1 MKIFR
6 HLLHVFQFSASL
18 FGAATMLPAAPASGL
33 VNGSFE
39 AGLEGW
45 TCGPDDKG
53 ISQISTA
60 RAATGTHSLFIRD
73 TDGKSGSDVLSSRVS
88 VVQRAYEL
96 RGKGYTV
103 SGQGLGIY
111 IRELDA
117 KGNRVKQPK
126 DTLVS
131 PSPKTGVWRP
141 FKLEFLPQPTTAFIQ
156 VWIHSFGAN
165 QVEAFLDD
173 LEFIPITAQSIAP
186 PWTPQ
191 YKIKP
196 EDKSRQTP
204 ADVVGPDGI
213 VYPNWTRTGVQG
225 GIPKV
230 KEVVKL
236 DDFGVSP
243 NSGKDIAGALEK
255 AVQTASA
262 KGGGAIVFS
271 AGTYYLDRP
280 VTIRENG
287 IVLRGQGMDRTR
299 VIFRYAMPK
308 NGAVFYWPKP
318 NARTGIN
325 IPFELHCLPQGLM
338 KMRITADGDIP
349 LGSWQRSQHSGNTFM
364 SRTST
369 GAIAKLAD
377 GSHKLTGIGEY
388 QDGRTRSTEI
398 TFTLDRSL
406 KNEQLPSSQVAIC
419 FQGSGPV
426 GSPLKLARDG
436 RRGDLQLELVSAA
449 GLAAGDTIVLEGP
462 ATERW
467 KTLTQ
472 NKCEWGTYRRYYLR
486 VEKVDGKQIF
496 VNQPLR
502 IEFPTVDGSFVQKI
516 AVLQGCGMED
526 MYLEQT
532 EDLWI
537 TTVSFDYA
545 WNCWARGVKVRK
557 CGRNP
562 VYAHNAK
569 WCEIR
574 DCVFDDAWYKG
585 GGGTAYVGWELVS
598 DCLMENVETFKFRH
612 APLMQWAA
620 SGCVIR
626 KGVFHDSDAQWHSGW
641 THENLFEQC
650 IIKSVSGNGGYG
662 FGMWASP
669 PEDSAHGPNGPRNVI
684 YNCDV
689 SSIKDGLWMGGMN
702 ENWIVAYNRFSV
714 QKGAGVTMKT
724 FSFDHIIQGNVF
736 DLKDARSPMV
746 LLQTPNCSGVEIRTN
761 QLSGGSGQFFGGSG
775 KPLSEV
781 GNQKSDTAT
790 PSRPNPTVPSIYEWQ
805 QRNFMVKP

>member
-1 MKIFR
+1 MNLFR
-6 HLLHVFQFSASL
+6 HAFLFTAGW
-18 FGAATMLPAAPASGL
+18 FGAALVLAAAPGAGL
-33 VNGSFE
+33 VNGGFE
-39 AGLEGW
+39 AGFDGW
-45 TCGPDDKG
+45 TCGPEDQG
-53 ISQISTA
+53 ISQISTV
-60 RAATGTHSLFIRD
+60 RAATGTHSLWIRD
-73 TDGKSGSDVLSSRVS
+73 TDTKHGSDVLSSRIPVS
-88 VVQRAYEL
+88 QGTYEL
-96 RGKGYTV
+96 RGKSFTV

-126 DTLVS
+126 DTLAS
-131 PSPKTGVWRP
+131 PSPKIGQWRP
-141 FKLEFLPQPTTAFIQ
+141 FRLEFMPQPTTAFVQ
-156 VWIHSFGAN
+156 LWIHSFFTA
-165 QVEAFLDD
+165 QVEVFLDD
-173 LEFIPITAQSIAP
+173 LELVPVPTPSAAP

-191 YKIKP
+191 YKLKP
-196 EDKSRQTP
+196 AETNRLTP
-204 ADVVGPDGI
+204 ADIVGPDGI
-213 VYPNWTRTGVQG
+213 VYPNWAQTGVRG

-230 KEVVKL
+230 KEIVKL
-236 DDFGVSP
+236 DDFGAAP
-243 NSGKDIAGALEK
+243 DSGKDMAEALEN
-255 AVQTASA
+255 AVQAASA
-262 KGGGAIVFS
+262 KGGGAILFS

-280 VTIRENG
+280 VTIRESG
-287 IVLRGQGMDRTR
+287 IVLRGQGMERTR
-299 VIFRYAMPK
+299 IIFRYALPS

-318 NARTGIN
+318 NLRVGTS

-338 KMRITADGDIP
+338 KMRITADGGIP
-349 LGSWQRSQHSGNTFM
+349 LGDWQRSQHSGNTFM
-364 SRTST
+364 SRAS
-369 GAIAKLAD
+369 GKAMSKLAD
-377 GSHKLTGIGEY
+377 GPHTLTGTGEY
-388 QDGRTRSTEI
+388 QDGRTRSTAVR
-398 TFTLDRSL
+398 FTLDRSL
-406 KNEQLPSSQVAIC
+406 KNERVPNSQVAIC
-419 FQGSGPV
+419 FQGPGLVGP
-426 GSPLKLARDG
+426 PFKLARDG
-436 RRGDLQLELVSAA
+436 RRGDLQLELVAAA
-449 GLAAGDTIVLEGP
+449 GLAAGDTIMLEGP

-486 VEKVDGKQIF
+486 VEKVDGNLITI
-496 VNQPLR
+496 NQPLR
-502 IEFPTVDGSFVQKI
+502 IEFPTVDGSYVQKI
-516 AVLQGCGMED
+516 SVLQRCGVED

-562 VYAHNAK
+562 VYAHSAK

-574 DCVFDDAWYKG
+574 DCVFDDAWFKG

-650 IIKSVSGNGGYG
+650 VINSVSGNGGYG

-689 SSIKDGLWMGGMN
+689 SSIKDGLWLGGMN

-736 DLKDARSPMV
+736 DLKDAQSPMV

-761 QLSGGSGQFFGGSG
+761 VLRGGSGQFAGGLG
-775 KPLSEV
+775 KLFHEV
-781 GNQKSDTAT
+781 GNQKADTA
-790 PSRPNPTVPSIYEWQ
+790 
-805 QRNFMVKP
+805 